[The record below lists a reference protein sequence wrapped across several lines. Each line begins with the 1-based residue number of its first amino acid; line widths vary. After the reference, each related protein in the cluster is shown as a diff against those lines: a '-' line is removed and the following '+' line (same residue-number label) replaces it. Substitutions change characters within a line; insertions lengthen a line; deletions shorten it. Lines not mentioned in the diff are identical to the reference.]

1 MHPGYDEFNPDSWPS
16 ECAPSKGDW
25 IKTGL
30 GMCGDGDNYPEGIWL
45 FSLAYGVSLKRDS

>member
-25 IKTGL
+25 IKTGP
-30 GMCGDGDNYPEGIWL
+30 GMCGDGDNYPEGIWF
-45 FSLAYGVSLKRDS
+45 FSPAYGVSLKRDS